1 MSLIMQGGESFN
13 CELYVSGFFDTN
25 TGILCHCDD
34 SDITENNYLSK
45 GVYTRES
52 HENILQTRN

>member
-1 MSLIMQGGESFN
+1 MQGGESFN